1 MGKGM
6 INFRKEKPRAR
17 ALVLW
22 VASGRRG
29 NMMEK
34 LLRCRDLGI
43 DCDFEAC
50 GDTPEEVL
58 KTAVDHAR
66 VIHGLKRI
74 LEKDGKRAWEAIQDA
89 FCVPK
94 GGYTRGGGDLY

>member
-1 MGKGM
+1 M
-6 INFRKEKPRAR
+6 PL
-17 ALVLW
+17 ALL
-22 VASGRRG
+22 VALGRRR

-34 LLRCRDLGI
+34 LLRCRDMGF

-50 GDTPEEVL
+50 GETPEEAF

-66 VIHGLKRI
+66 AIHGLKDI
-74 LEKDGKRAWEAIQDA
+74 PEKNSARARTAIQDA

-94 GGYTRGGGDLY
+94 GGYNPGGGGFY